1 MRLDTFDVDSFVE
14 LNHLQPVTSPILF
27 QHGIIPDPNGLI
39 SNEIFGVTTVSRKQ
53 TFAYIDLHAHFF
65 HPHIYKAIRRMFR
78 NIDKV
83 VNGEMYFSI
92 DENGRLVKDEN
103 GETGIDFLYNNWNKI
118 NWMKE
123 SQENS
128 EEVGMSFE
136 RIHLMQNV
144 KKNEVFM
151 DKQIVIPAFYR
162 DIRTSRDSNGGSTDD
177 VNNMYIRLIRLT
189 SLIENQDLFDFQFN
203 STNYNIQNT
212 IVAIYDYFKQKLEKK
227 NGMLRKYLMGKN
239 VDYCTR
245 TVITS
250 PTFHGEKPEDLFC
263 DFNHV
268 SLPVAQVCS
277 LAYPFVVKYV
287 KDFFEREVI
296 DAKNSKLFYDPSTR
310 SVTKSIEIVDPESYF
325 SDRYIVKMINTF
337 IKDPESR
344 FTKIELPVKGNKKIY
359 LHFSDKKMDASSHTE
374 EAAII
379 DRPMTWTD
387 LLYQA
392 AEYVTRDKHS
402 IITRYPVNNEYNV
415 FIANIRVSSTT
426 KTMPMMVNGYLYK
439 WYPVIDFDTPPT
451 EIPSLFIDAKMFSN
465 SFVDSFLYYIRII

>member
-118 NWMKE
+118 NWLKE

-136 RIHLMQNV
+136 RIHLMQNL

-162 DIRTSRDSNGGSTDD
+162 DIRTSGDSNGGSTDD

-277 LAYPFVVKYV
+277 LAYPFVVKYRV
-287 KDFFEREVI
+287 REI
-296 DAKNSKLFYDPSTR
+296 
-310 SVTKSIEIVDPESYF
+310 
-325 SDRYIVKMINTF
+325 
-337 IKDPESR
+337 
-344 FTKIELPVKGNKKIY
+344 
-359 LHFSDKKMDASSHTE
+359 
-374 EAAII
+374 
-379 DRPMTWTD
+379 
-387 LLYQA
+387 
-392 AEYVTRDKHS
+392 
-402 IITRYPVNNEYNV
+402 
-415 FIANIRVSSTT
+415 
-426 KTMPMMVNGYLYK
+426 
-439 WYPVIDFDTPPT
+439 
-451 EIPSLFIDAKMFSN
+451 
-465 SFVDSFLYYIRII
+465 